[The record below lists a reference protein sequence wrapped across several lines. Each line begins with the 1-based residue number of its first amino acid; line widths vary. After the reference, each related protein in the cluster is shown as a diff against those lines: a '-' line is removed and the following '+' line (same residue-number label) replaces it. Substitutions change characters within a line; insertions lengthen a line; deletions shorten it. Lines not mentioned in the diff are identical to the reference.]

1 MDDII
6 IAITNTYTQLISREE
21 LMKYPELN
29 WGQNGVGD
37 RWAKKKY
44 NYSVVYSNK
53 SQKIYSENDEIPITE
68 EAITQFIEKTNN
80 GKKSTGIIGIFV
92 YSKRTNVKSRPINQS
107 IHKVIKM
114 KCCVVCG
121 STAEIVCDHK
131 NDLYNDE
138 RVLNVKTQLVDDF
151 QPLCN
156 HCNLQKRQVCKQE
169 INAQKIYSAKN
180 IPQFKI
186 IPFVFPWEKKVFNV
200 NNIQC
205 KVDTYWHDPV
215 EFNRKIIIYSSQ
227 TIPVINSIKHRNF
240 KTL

>member
-1 MDDII
+1 
-6 IAITNTYTQLISREE
+6 
-21 LMKYPELN
+21 
-29 WGQNGVGD
+29 
-37 RWAKKKY
+37 
-44 NYSVVYSNK
+44 
-53 SQKIYSENDEIPITE
+53 
-68 EAITQFIEKTNN
+68 
-80 GKKSTGIIGIFV
+80 
-92 YSKRTNVKSRPINQS
+92 
-107 IHKVIKM
+107 M